1 MKLKFK
7 FITAVTAII
16 AYVGTANST
25 TRIYE
30 PIPSS
35 IITASASSAISSS
48 PAINA
53 VNGKGMTGESHIAN
67 NLGEGMWVSEISKK
81 DIQYNS
87 ATRKGAVWFLCTFDN
102 PCKIEQ
108 LRIWNHNQN
117 EHTRRGLKKVYI
129 EYSTDGEKWHLLPD
143 GKSEYHIIPESQG
156 KKPEKADYVF
166 SFPVINVKYICI
178 TAAADGEG
186 NHYDRHN
193 PIIMREAADMHQNP
207 DYYGLAEIRFY
218 TSKKIPDHKLGR
230 IDKLTPYFSQGYIK
244 SPEGAKREFHVTF
257 DKPLYTGGKL
267 SFELGNHKWEMPLAP
282 SPEGLTQCNCTF
294 PAGYMT
300 EKTTL
305 KISLSSRQGNIS
317 DISEVPAARK
327 WTVAFFP
334 HSHQDIGYTHRQ
346 NDVMKLQ
353 WRNLERA
360 IELAERTRHYPQGAK
375 YKWNTEATW
384 SIKGYLDQ
392 YAGSPKAQ
400 RVIEAIKNGDIC
412 VDASIGSQLTGISRQ
427 EELMHY
433 FDDAHLIEKMTGIP
447 CTTSMMS
454 DVPGQTWGLV
464 TAMAQNGIK
473 YYSPGPNYV
482 PFYGKI
488 GNDRAAA
495 MHIDWGDRPFY
506 WQSQSGTD
514 KVLVWEAGRGY
525 SWFHGWLAGRLSVC
539 GVEPIWEYLQELET
553 DRFPYNTCYLRYTV
567 HGDNGPPD
575 ELMPDVI
582 KEWNEKYDSPHFCI
596 STSREFFEAFEQE
609 YGNILPTYAGDMTP
623 TWEDG
628 AASTAYE
635 TAMNRMSAA
644 RLASTGILWCMYGNA
659 NNFPHNSFNE
669 AWKNVSLFS
678 EHTWGAAGSGQE
690 PNSRFTKDLWSGKKM
705 FADSAHIQSTRLF
718 NKSIPTKNDGRYI
731 HVANTTSWMRT
742 DAVVFDGPFDTTC
755 EYLIDHE
762 GNNIDIQRLHD
773 GRFTFIAKDVPPLS
787 SVVYKIVKSTK
798 RRNTEKSHD
807 SMAYSADILDN
818 GLVRVKIES
827 QNGTIKSLKI
837 PGDDFEYVAYEGLNM
852 YHYSGHRSV
861 NPVTSS
867 PVRSITLVDNG
878 PVRAT
883 LQIVSDAPGCDSL
896 IRYISLY
903 RGLQRVDI
911 ENVLEKQDILNKENV
926 RFVFPFNFPHPDLS
940 IDLPMSEMH
949 PEREQLSG
957 VNKHYYSIQNAL
969 SVSDLEHGVCL
980 TSVDAPF
987 VEFGSTSGEDYRLNP
1002 RHGYGWWRMA
1012 QLSPVVY
1019 SWVMTNTW
1027 GTNYKASQG
1036 GRTTFHYTIEPANP
1050 HDLCLKQRGQER
1062 EHPLVTFRSDK
1073 DTPARQLFR
1082 LTGNHKIAVSGI
1094 TQAKDGSGYI
1104 IRLHNMDKETAHTS
1118 MVWGSIQAENVARCD
1133 WRETPLSQINPSD
1146 IWLKPYEY
1154 TMIKVTVK

>member
-1 MKLKFK
+1 
-7 FITAVTAII
+7 
-16 AYVGTANST
+16 
-25 TRIYE
+25 
-30 PIPSS
+30 
-35 IITASASSAISSS
+35 
-48 PAINA
+48 
-53 VNGKGMTGESHIAN
+53 
-67 NLGEGMWVSEISKK
+67 
-81 DIQYNS
+81 
-87 ATRKGAVWFLCTFDN
+87 
-102 PCKIEQ
+102 
-108 LRIWNHNQN
+108 
-117 EHTRRGLKKVYI
+117 
-129 EYSTDGEKWHLLPD
+129 
-143 GKSEYHIIPESQG
+143 
-156 KKPEKADYVF
+156 
-166 SFPVINVKYICI
+166 
-178 TAAADGEG
+178 
-186 NHYDRHN
+186 
-193 PIIMREAADMHQNP
+193 
-207 DYYGLAEIRFY
+207 
-218 TSKKIPDHKLGR
+218 
-230 IDKLTPYFSQGYIK
+230 
-244 SPEGAKREFHVTF
+244 
-257 DKPLYTGGKL
+257 
-267 SFELGNHKWEMPLAP
+267 
-282 SPEGLTQCNCTF
+282 
-294 PAGYMT
+294 
-300 EKTTL
+300 
-305 KISLSSRQGNIS
+305 
-317 DISEVPAARK
+317 
-327 WTVAFFP
+327 
-334 HSHQDIGYTHRQ
+334 
-346 NDVMKLQ
+346 
-353 WRNLERA
+353 
-360 IELAERTRHYPQGAK
+360 
-375 YKWNTEATW
+375 
-384 SIKGYLDQ
+384 
-392 YAGSPKAQ
+392 
-400 RVIEAIKNGDIC
+400 
-412 VDASIGSQLTGISRQ
+412 
-427 EELMHY
+427 
-433 FDDAHLIEKMTGIP
+433 
-447 CTTSMMS
+447 
-454 DVPGQTWGLV
+454 
-464 TAMAQNGIK
+464 
-473 YYSPGPNYV
+473 
-482 PFYGKI
+482 
-488 GNDRAAA
+488 
-495 MHIDWGDRPFY
+495 
-506 WQSQSGTD
+506 
-514 KVLVWEAGRGY
+514 
-525 SWFHGWLAGRLSVC
+525 
-539 GVEPIWEYLQELET
+539 
-553 DRFPYNTCYLRYTV
+553 
-567 HGDNGPPD
+567 
-575 ELMPDVI
+575 
-582 KEWNEKYDSPHFCI
+582 
-596 STSREFFEAFEQE
+596 
-609 YGNILPTYAGDMTP
+609 
-623 TWEDG
+623 
-628 AASTAYE
+628 AYE

-742 DAVVFDGPFDTTC
+742 DAVVFDGPFDAKC
-755 EYLIDHE
+755 ESLVDHE
-762 GNNIDIQRLHD
+762 GKNIDIQRLHD

-807 SMAYSADILDN
+807 SMAYSNDILDN
-818 GLVRVKIES
+818 GLVRVKIEP

-837 PGDDFEYVAYEGLNM
+837 PGDDFEYVADEGLNM

-1154 TMIKVTVK
+1154 TMIKITIK